1 VLDVGVVEKERQ
13 KGTANAEDER
23 AAVDGILR
31 NIIRLDDIILGFLEA
46 KEDLMRWFIEESEA
60 RIGAARIDKAASF
73 LENNF
78 QVRFVAG
85 IVFYLQARQT
95 H

>member
-1 VLDVGVVEKERQ
+1 MVEKERQ

-60 RIGAARIDKAASF
+60 RIGAARITQSCFVFGKQFSGSF
-73 LENNF
+73 C
-78 QVRFVAG
+78 RW
-85 IVFYLQARQT
+85 I
-95 H
+95 